1 MTATIH
7 MMKAVISKPAP
18 SRLPRPVK
26 AGHFRPRNW
35 NESHRK
41 CRMIS
46 GITLR
51 NRR

>member
-1 MTATIH
+1 
-7 MMKAVISKPAP
+7 MMNAVITKTRP
-18 SRLPRPVK
+18 SRMPRPEK
-26 AGHFRPRNW
+26 AFHFRARNW